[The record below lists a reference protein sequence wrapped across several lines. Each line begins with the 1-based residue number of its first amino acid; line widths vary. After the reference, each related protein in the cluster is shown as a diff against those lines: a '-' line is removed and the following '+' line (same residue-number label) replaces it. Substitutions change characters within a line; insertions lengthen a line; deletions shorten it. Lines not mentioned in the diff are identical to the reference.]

1 MKIARATPEDINALC
16 DLAFAVDA
24 INAGSIP
31 PAEGGEEDE
40 WEHIGAGN
48 LLNILHDDTPASLQ
62 KESLDIC
69 RRCLIRLLEIAE
81 SAHITRAAGN
91 LEAVFLPS
99 NRIINLEAGTL
110 ETHPSI
116 DQGWADTAR
125 LDWLAAQED
134 IDITLGD
141 VINLKQP
148 DLRTAIDIAMQ
159 ACITAV
165 AIKFT
170 AHFEEMVAR
179 GEAERLPD
187 GRYQIFEKAT

>member
-24 INAGSIP
+24 INTGSIP
-31 PAEGGEEDE
+31 PAEGDEDSE

-48 LLNILHDDTPASLQ
+48 LLNILHDDIPASLQ

-69 RRCLIRLLEIAE
+69 RRCLLRLLEIAE

-99 NRIINLEAGTL
+99 NRIINLEADTL

-125 LDWLAAQED
+125 LDWLAAQND
-134 IDITLGD
+134 ISITLGNA
-141 VINLKQP
+141 INLKLP
-148 DLRTAIDIAMQ
+148 DLRTATDAAMQ
-159 ACITAV
+159 EQA
-165 AIKFT
+165 
-170 AHFEEMVAR
+170 
-179 GEAERLPD
+179 AEVKE
-187 GRYQIFEKAT
+187 QS

>member
-31 PAEGGEEDE
+31 PAEGGEDSE

-48 LLNILHDDTPASLQ
+48 LLNILHDDIPASLQ

-69 RRCLIRLLEIAE
+69 RRCLLRLLEIAE

-99 NRIINLEAGTL
+99 NCIIDLEADTL

-125 LDWLAAQED
+125 LDFIERAIPISGSLKREMKIGWQLQNED
-134 IDITLGD
+134 NEPTTPKL
-141 VINLKQP
+141 L
-148 DLRTAIDIAMQ
+148 LRDAIDAAIQ
-159 ACITAV
+159 A
-165 AIKFT
+165 
-170 AHFEEMVAR
+170 EE
-179 GEAERLPD
+179 
-187 GRYQIFEKAT
+187 AT